1 MHIRI
6 ANLRNLTQETI
17 GYAHSYC
24 QAKKTSPRKQLD
36 MHMLIANLKKL
47 TQEAIGHAH
56 SDCQSKKT

>member
-1 MHIRI
+1 MRIRI
-6 ANLRNLTQETI
+6 ANLKTGNKEAI
-17 GYAHSYC
+17 GYAHSDC
-24 QAKKTSPRKQLD
+24 QAKKISPRKQLD